1 MNAPGPYYSRP
12 RIPGRALRGHFHWV
26 AIAIALVLIGGTVL
40 LLVFLFP
47 STFGLTTSTSPYRY
61 GVFGGFFFLFFLLIL
76 VFFVARVAFWG
87 ARMGRRRG
95 YGAGYGGQY
104 GPDRPAG
111 SPAFDS
117 HEARSPGNSTDQIM
131 DGLSRRPGPP

>member
-104 GPDRPAG
+104 GPDTAG
-111 SPAFDS
+111 I
-117 HEARSPGNSTDQIM
+117 ARIRLARGEITREQYDQIM